1 VEHGDDCA
9 LNPGGAVVSSF
20 KIGLY
25 GCPDLSVCT
34 RSRVVVDRDPRPP
47 LAEGG
52 VHAHLLGGGTEDG
65 GRFPEGVVGARG
77 APKPCG
83 WVRPD
88 TRGRSGVGPMNP

>member
-47 LAEGG
+47 LREGY
-52 VHAHLLGGGTEDG
+52 VHTCWVGELKMEGASQREWWERVVLPSLVGGCVLTRGGGAEWG
-65 GRFPEGVVGARG
+65 Q
-77 APKPCG
+77 
-83 WVRPD
+83 
-88 TRGRSGVGPMNP
+88 